1 MAQFYFPII
10 NQYESIFFE
19 ELLNKYRRCG
29 YSLRRTT
36 PQPHE
41 YGSYEQQIVQILWHT
56 GCITL
61 PLNDPIHFALSLLFY
76 LSEENQLYIL
86 TPLLPLGNKNV
97 LLGEDLAKI
106 YNALKIYYG
115 NLVVY
120 NKITS
125 LCTFDPNTGI
135 LKYGR

>member
-1 MAQFYFPII
+1 M
-10 NQYESIFFE
+10 FFE
-19 ELLNKYRRCG
+19 ELLNEYRRCG

-56 GCITL
+56 GSITL

-86 TPLLPLGNKNV
+86 TPLLPLGHRV
-97 LLGEDLAKI
+97 SLLGEDLGKI
-106 YNALKIYYG
+106 FNALETYYG
-115 NLVVY
+115 NLEVY
-120 NKITS
+120 EKITS

-135 LKYGR
+135 LKCGR